1 MLGRRDPQRSLFAA
15 STYLG
20 EDVVEK
26 MGFYGRLAVEGR
38 RLFHDDDF
46 AGAYRVDFGRPSVPP
61 SLLACARL
69 LQHYEGISDAEVVE
83 RCRYDLRWK
92 VALDLDLAS
101 IESPFAKSTFQSF
114 RARLTLHAKEGL
126 AFERSVRAAREVG
139 LLPKHLT
146 VALDSSPV
154 RGRGAVKDT
163 FNLLSDAIAAVL
175 RVVAKGRG
183 CSVGDLAVEQDLGRH
198 ILAPSLKGSEDVDWS
213 DAEAVN
219 GFLGGLLEDCDRA
232 VALAEAEG
240 TALEEVALLRKVLA
254 QDVDPESPDGHP
266 RLRQGVAKG
275 RTISIHDPEMRHGH
289 KSHGRLYSGHKGH
302 MAVETTSGVITAV
315 AMTAPG
321 ESDGSQVHELL
332 EETERTT
339 KREVTV
345 ALGDTA
351 YGTRPA
357 QEQARTAGVELK
369 TKMSL
374 KRRGGRFVAS
384 DFEVSR
390 DRQQAQC
397 PAGHPSARRRC
408 RRDAILHGWDP
419 EVCARCALRERCTIG
434 RHRTLTVRTDFHDR
448 RAREQWSRT
457 PEGQRLLRQR
467 MVVEHGFGRMKHRG
481 AGAARC
487 FGRAKTKDQWSWTA
501 AVVNLSLIWSREVE
515 KAAA

>member
-1 MLGRRDPQRSLFAA
+1 MLGRRDAQYSLFAA

-20 EDVVEK
+20 EDAVDR

-38 RLFHDDDF
+38 RLFRDDDF

-101 IESPFAKSTFQSF
+101 IESPFAKSTFQGF
-114 RARLTLHAKEGL
+114 RARLTLHAQEGL
-126 AFERSVRAAREVG
+126 AFECSVQAARDAG

-175 RVVAKGRG
+175 RVVARGRD

-213 DAEAVN
+213 DPESVS
-219 GFLGGLLEDCDRA
+219 GFLGGLVEDCDHV
-232 VALAEAEG
+232 VALAESDGVAS
-240 TALEEVALLRKVLA
+240 EEVVLLRKVLA
-254 QDVDPESPDGHP
+254 QDVEPDDPGGRP
-266 RLRQGVAKG
+266 RLRDGVTKG
-275 RTISIHDPEMRHGH
+275 RTISVHDPEMRHGH

-302 MAVETTSGVITAV
+302 LAVETTSGVITAV
-315 AMTAPG
+315 AVTSPAEP
-321 ESDGSQVHELL
+321 DGGQVRELV

-339 KREVTV
+339 EREVKV

-357 QEQARTAGVELK
+357 QQQAHAAGVQLK

-374 KRRGGRFVAS
+374 KRRGGRFAPS
-384 DFEVSR
+384 DFAVRR
-390 DRQQAQC
+390 DRQQARC
-397 PAGHPSARRRC
+397 PAGHSSAKKKRQ
-408 RRDAILHGWDP
+408 RDEIVHEWDP
-419 EVCARCALRERCTIG
+419 AVCGSCPRRAQCTTAS
-434 RHRTLTVRTDFHDR
+434 RRTLTVGPDFHDR
-448 RAREQWSRT
+448 RSRERWSRS
-457 PEGQRLLRQR
+457 PVGRQLLRQR
-467 MVVEHGFGRMKHRG
+467 MVVEHGFGRLKRRG
-481 AGAARC
+481 AGVARC

-501 AVVNLSLIWSREVE
+501 AVVNLSLIWSREGE